1 MKGKQLF
8 ILLVLAAL
16 AAGGW
21 YYLSPE
27 TFSRSSRKA
36 RAEGKII
43 DFPINDVE
51 RIKIKS
57 SEGELN
63 VVKKGDTWVVPER
76 ADYPAN
82 FEQVSGFI
90 RKLWE
95 LKTVQD
101 VKVGKSQMPRLEL
114 DEPGKGDKPGTLV
127 ELIGANDKAL
137 ASILLGKKF
146 SRKSEGGGN
155 EMGMPAFAIGRY
167 VKPVDG
173 AQVSLVNESFDDVEP
188 SPEKWLA
195 KDFVKVDPAK
205 SISVTGQT
213 DAQKWTITRESA
225 TGEWKLADAKPDEKV
240 DANKNFSLGS
250 IFSSPNFDDVL
261 APTAKPEETGLDKPT
276 VAKIETFD
284 GFTYEL
290 KIGKPSGKDTPVTVA
305 VSADLPKERTPG
317 KDEKP
322 EDKTKLDDEFKAKQK
337 RLEEKLANEQKFAG
351 RVYLVPQSSVE
362 PLLKDRAA
370 LLPDKPAEPA
380 PAPGATAP
388 GGALPFPVP
397 GAPTPVP
404 GVPVPAPGAPAPGA
418 PVPPG
423 APAPA
428 PAAPVP
434 PEGAKPAPEPA
445 AKPAPEPPPAKPAPE
460 PAAKPAPEPP
470 AKPAPEP
477 PPAPA
482 PAPEPPAKPA
492 PAPDPAAKP
501 ASDAPAKPAPEAPAN
516 PPEQP
521 AKPAPAPA
529 PEPPPAPTPEPPAK
543 P

>member
-21 YYLSPE
+21 YYLSQDSL
-27 TFSRSSRKA
+27 SRSSRKA
-36 RAEGKII
+36 RAEGKIL

-51 RIKIKS
+51 HIKIKS

-101 VKVGKSQMPRLEL
+101 VGKVGKSQLPRLEL
-114 DEPGKGDKPGTLV
+114 EEPGKGEKTATVV
-127 ELIGANDKAL
+127 ELIGANDKTL

-167 VKPVDG
+167 VKPAG
-173 AQVSLVNESFDDVEP
+173 GEKVSLVNESFDDVEP
-188 SPEKWLA
+188 SPAKWLA

-276 VAKIETFD
+276 MAKIETFD

-290 KIGKPSGKDTPVTVA
+290 KIGKPNGKDTPVTVA

-380 PAPGATAP
+380 PAAPGAAVP
-388 GGALPFPVP
+388 GGPLPVPVP

-404 GVPVPAPGAPAPGA
+404 GVPAPA
-418 PVPPG
+418 PG

-428 PAAPVP
+428 PATPTP

-482 PAPEPPAKPA
+482 LTPESPAKPA

-501 ASDAPAKPAPEAPAN
+501 APDAPAKPAPDSSATPSAP
-516 PPEQP
+516 P
-521 AKPAPAPA
+521 AKPAPASDPA
-529 PEPPPAPTPEPPAK
+529 PGPTPEPPTK

>member
-8 ILLVLAAL
+8 ILLILAAL
-16 AAGGW
+16 AVGGW

-27 TFSRSSRKA
+27 SFSRSSKKA
-36 RAEGKII
+36 RAEGKIL

-63 VVKKGDTWVVPER
+63 VVKKGATWVVPER

-101 VKVGKSQMPRLEL
+101 VKVGAKQMPRLEL
-114 DEPGKGDKPGTLV
+114 DEPGKGEKPGTVV
-127 ELIGANDKAL
+127 ELIGANDKTL
-137 ASILLGKKF
+137 AAILLGKKF

-167 VKPVDG
+167 VKPVG
-173 AQVSLVNESFDDVEP
+173 STQVSLVNESFDDVEP

-290 KIGKPSGKDTPVTVA
+290 KVGKPNGKDTPVTVS
-305 VSADLPKERTPG
+305 VTADLPKERTPG

-380 PAPGATAP
+380 AVPGAPALGAPAPGRPGPAPAPGAPAPAP
-388 GGALPFPVP
+388 GA
-397 GAPTPVP
+397 A
-404 GVPVPAPGAPAPGA
+404 VPAPGAPAP
-418 PVPPG
+418 
-423 APAPA
+423 APAT
-428 PAAPVP
+428 PVP
-434 PEGAKPAPEPA
+434 PEGAKPSPEPA
-445 AKPAPEPPPAKPAPE
+445 AKPAPEPSPAKPAPE

-501 ASDAPAKPAPEAPAN
+501 APDAPAKPAPDSSATPSEI
-516 PPEQP
+516 P
-521 AKPAPAPA
+521 AKPAPA
-529 PEPPPAPTPEPPAK
+529 PEPPPSPTPEPPAK

>member
-1 MKGKQLF
+1 MKGKQLLV
-8 ILLVLAAL
+8 LLFLAAL

-21 YYLSPE
+21 YYLSKDSLSP
-27 TFSRSSRKA
+27 SARKA
-36 RAEGKII
+36 RAEGKVL
-43 DFPINDVE
+43 DFPINEVE
-51 RIKIKS
+51 HIRIKNAG
-57 SEGELN
+57 GEFN

-76 ADYPAN
+76 ADYPAS

-101 VKVGKSQMPRLEL
+101 VKVGPSQMPRLEL

-127 ELIGANDKAL
+127 ELIGANDKTL

-167 VKPVDG
+167 VKPVG
-173 AQVSLVNESFDDVEP
+173 STQVSLVNEAFDDVEP

-225 TGEWKLADAKPDEKV
+225 TGEWKLADAKSDEKV

-250 IFSSPNFDDVL
+250 IFSSPSFDDVL
-261 APTAKPEETGLDKPT
+261 AATAKPEETGLDKPT

-290 KIGKPSGKDTPVTVA
+290 KIGKPSGKDTPVA
-305 VSADLPKERTPG
+305 VSVTADLPKERTPG

-380 PAPGATAP
+380 PVPGAAAPAP
-388 GGALPFPVP
+388 GGPLPF
-397 GAPTPVP
+397 
-404 GVPVPAPGAPAPGA
+404 PAPGAPAPA
-418 PVPPG
+418 PTPGIAPIPVPG

-428 PAAPVP
+428 PGAPVP

-470 AKPAPEP
+470 
-477 PPAPA
+477 PAPA

-492 PAPDPAAKP
+492 PEPAAKP
-501 ASDAPAKPAPEAPAN
+501 APEPPAKPAPEPPAV
-516 PPEQP
+516 PSEQP
-521 AKPAPAPA
+521 AKPAPT